1 MGGYSLVVVC
11 EPLIAV
17 ASVLVEHRLWSTR
30 ASVVVAGGHSSWDSQ
45 ALEHRLH
52 SCGAW
57 A

>member
-30 ASVVVAGGHSSWDSQ
+30 ASVVVAGGLSSWDSQ